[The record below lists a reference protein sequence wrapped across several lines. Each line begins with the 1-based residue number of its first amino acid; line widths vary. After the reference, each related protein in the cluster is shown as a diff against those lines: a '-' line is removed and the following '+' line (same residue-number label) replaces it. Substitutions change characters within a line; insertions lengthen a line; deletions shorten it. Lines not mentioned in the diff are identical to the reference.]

1 MDYFSRKSLSKYLTN
16 TINFNKHVDSSKLQ
30 GYLNFAFDQREIEVN
45 LHNAT
50 TSPSNVSPASCPFLK
65 PTWWEK
71 DRPIKLQ
78 KTDTPKS
85 ISNIGNS

>member
-45 LHNAT
+45 LHKAT
-50 TSPSNVSPASCPFLK
+50 SLSSNVSPASRPFLK
-65 PTWWEK
+65 PTRW
-71 DRPIKLQ
+71 
-78 KTDTPKS
+78 
-85 ISNIGNS
+85 